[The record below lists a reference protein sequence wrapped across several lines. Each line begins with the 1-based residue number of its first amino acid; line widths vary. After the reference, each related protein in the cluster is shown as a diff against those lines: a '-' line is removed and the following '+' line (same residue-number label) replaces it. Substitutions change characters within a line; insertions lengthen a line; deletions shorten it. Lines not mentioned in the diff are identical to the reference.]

1 MMAERNTSTS
11 EHSLIKIDLEI
22 KDSDKD
28 TVPKDAAPKDA
39 APKDA
44 APKAETMDRE
54 EATVSKKCMKCSA
67 TATSICG
74 ICIGCWRFCL
84 NSCEVCME
92 CNIRFCICAK
102 ACLERIDCDDTR

>member
-1 MMAERNTSTS
+1 MAERNTSTS

-22 KDSDKD
+22 KDE
-28 TVPKDAAPKDA
+28 PKNSET
-39 APKDA
+39 A

-54 EATVSKKCMKCSA
+54 EATVSKKCMKCST